1 MRGEK
6 NAVNTSPRGTLGSPP
21 HARGKVQNAGQSDGN
36 PGITPACAGK
46 RGCRTRSAPSVRD
59 HPRMRGEKVDLSP
72 VNPLNQGSPPH
83 ARGKDA
89 EDDVGQIE
97 IGITPACAGKR
108 MPLIDQPAIEGDHP
122 RMRGEKQNLRRQIKC
137 MAGSPP
143 HARGKAAM
151 ERLCQQRAGI
161 TPACAGKSPHE

>member
-83 ARGKDA
+83 ARGKVD
-89 EDDVGQIE
+89 
-97 IGITPACAGKR
+97 
-108 MPLIDQPAIEGDHP
+108 
-122 RMRGEKQNLRRQIKC
+122 
-137 MAGSPP
+137 
-143 HARGKAAM
+143 KAVWAV
-151 ERLCQQRAGI
+151 LAAGI
-161 TPACAGKSPHE
+161 TPACAGKSPYSWPLTGRP